1 MNLIN
6 LVRAAI
12 FSAVAIGLGF
22 MFMLVPN
29 VEFISVTIF
38 LSGLTLGFSWGA
50 AVGASSILIYSSLN
64 PLGSG
69 LVYFTLLL
77 SQILAMA
84 IMGILGAVA
93 NRNIKN
99 LSPLFQGISAGL
111 FGFIGTLIYGI
122 ATNLAYPLSAGYSL
136 KETFAYG
143 ISGILFT
150 TMHLVSNTAIFSI
163 VVPGFFQ
170 KLKNLR

>member
-1 MNLIN
+1 MNLSN

-29 VEFISVTIF
+29 VEFISITVF

-50 AVGASSILIYSSLN
+50 AVGASSMLIYSSFN

-69 LVYFTLLL
+69 LVYFTLLIG
-77 SQILAMA
+77 QILAMVV
-84 IMGILGAVA
+84 IGMSGAAA
-93 NRNIKN
+93 NKIVKN
-99 LSPLFQGISAGL
+99 LAPVYQAILAGL
-111 FGFIGTLIYGI
+111 FGFIGTLIYNI

-143 ISGILFT
+143 ISGVLFT
-150 TMHLVSNTAIFSI
+150 AMHLVSNTAIFSV
-163 VVPGFFQ
+163 VVPGYLRKM
-170 KLKNLR
+170 KL

>member
-1 MNLIN
+1 MNLSN

-29 VEFISVTIF
+29 VEFISITVF

-50 AVGASSILIYSSLN
+50 AVGASSMLIYSSFN

-69 LVYFTLLL
+69 LVYFTLLIG
-77 SQILAMA
+77 QILAMVVIGMFGAAANKIVKSLAPVYQA
-84 IMGILGAVA
+84 IL
-93 NRNIKN
+93 
-99 LSPLFQGISAGL
+99 AGL
-111 FGFIGTLIYGI
+111 FGFIGTLIYDI

-150 TMHLVSNTAIFSI
+150 AMHLASNTAIFSV
-163 VVPGFFQ
+163 VVPGYLRKM
-170 KLKNLR
+170 KL

>member
-1 MNLIN
+1 MNLSN

-29 VEFISVTIF
+29 LEFISITVF

-50 AVGASSILIYSSLN
+50 AVGASSMLIYSSFN

-69 LVYFTLLL
+69 LVYFTLLIG
-77 SQILAMA
+77 QILAMVVIGMFGAAANKIVKSLATVYQA
-84 IMGILGAVA
+84 IL
-93 NRNIKN
+93 
-99 LSPLFQGISAGL
+99 AGL
-111 FGFIGTLIYGI
+111 FGFIGTLIYDI

-136 KETFAYG
+136 KETFVYG
-143 ISGILFT
+143 ISGLLFT
-150 TMHLVSNTAIFSI
+150 AMQLVSNTAIFSV
-163 VVPGFFQ
+163 VVPGYLRKK
-170 KLKNLR
+170 KL

>member
-1 MNLIN
+1 MNLSN

-29 VEFISVTIF
+29 VEFISITVF

-50 AVGASSILIYSSLN
+50 AVGASSMLIYSSFN

-69 LVYFTLLL
+69 LVYFTLLIG
-77 SQILAMA
+77 QILAMVF
-84 IMGILGAVA
+84 IGMSGAAA
-93 NRNIKN
+93 NKIVKN
-99 LSPLFQGISAGL
+99 LAPVYQAILAGL
-111 FGFIGTLIYGI
+111 FGFIGTLIYDI

-143 ISGILFT
+143 ISGVLFT
-150 TMHLVSNTAIFSI
+150 AMHLASNTAIFSV
-163 VVPGFFQ
+163 VVPGYLRKM
-170 KLKNLR
+170 KL

>member
-1 MNLIN
+1 MNLSN

-29 VEFISVTIF
+29 VEFISITVF

-50 AVGASSILIYSSLN
+50 AVGASSMLIYSSFN

-69 LVYFTLLL
+69 LVYFTLLIG
-77 SQILAMA
+77 QILAMVVIGMFGAAANKIVKSLATVYQA
-84 IMGILGAVA
+84 IL
-93 NRNIKN
+93 
-99 LSPLFQGISAGL
+99 AGL
-111 FGFIGTLIYGI
+111 FGFIGTLIYDI

-136 KETFAYG
+136 KETFVYG
-143 ISGILFT
+143 ISGLLFT
-150 TMHLVSNTAIFSI
+150 AMHLVSNTAIFSV
-163 VVPGFFQ
+163 VVPGY
-170 KLKNLR
+170 LRKMEL

>member
-1 MNLIN
+1 MNLSN

-29 VEFISVTIF
+29 VEFISITVF

-50 AVGASSILIYSSLN
+50 AVGISSMLIYSSFN

-69 LVYFTLLL
+69 LIYFTLLL
-77 SQILAMA
+77 GQIFAMA
-84 IMGILGAVA
+84 IIGMLGAAASKIVKSLPPGYQGILA
-93 NRNIKN
+93 
-99 LSPLFQGISAGL
+99 GI
-111 FGFIGTLIYGI
+111 FGFIGTFIYDV
-122 ATNLAYPLSAGYSL
+122 ATSLAYPLSAGYSL

-143 ISGILFT
+143 LSGVLFT
-150 TMHLVSNTAIFSI
+150 AMHLASNTAIFSI
-163 VVPGFFQ
+163 VVPGYLRKI
-170 KLKNLR
+170 KL